1 MITHIFN
8 SSIVSG
14 PEMLV
19 IPALQKLGEAVSII
33 FLTETRLP
41 TESTR
46 PIEYAMKFGYDV
58 YSVPVNGRWDKTAF
72 LELRNV
78 LDKISPR
85 IIHAHDVKASLYL
98 QQAKRV
104 RPGLKGAI
112 VSTHHGASYR
122 RGKIRLYEE
131 IYVRF
136 VLPSFDKVLCVC
148 ELDRKS
154 VIHRGVPE
162 EKVSIHLNGTD
173 RQRVLPEDRNASAAT
188 IRKSWKEK
196 MPELPDTGSAVFLG
210 AVARLSPEKRHD
222 RMLKVLASF
231 KKREASSPCKKTV
244 LLCFGTGPEE
254 QKLRQL
260 ANTLDVED
268 RVFFMGY
275 SNTISEEMAGF
286 DALLCLSDG
295 EGIPINL
302 LEAGWAATPV
312 ISTRVGGIPDLINS
326 NEAGFL
332 VEKKASDERI
342 AEQMWNTLQNTKQ
355 LTSVGQAYQ
364 KRVIEFFSHDAW
376 LKKLNE
382 VYATLPG
389 KV

>member
-19 IPALQKLGEAVSII
+19 IPALKKLGEAVSII

-41 TESTR
+41 TESAR

-104 RPGLKGAI
+104 RPGFKGAI

-122 RGKIRLYEE
+122 KGKIRLYEE

-162 EKVSIHLNGTD
+162 GKVSIHLNGTD
-173 RQRVLPEDRNASAAT
+173 RPRVLPEDRNASAAT

-196 MPELPDTGSAVFLG
+196 MPELPDTDAAVFLG

-222 RMLKVLASF
+222 RMLKVVASF
-231 KKREASSPCKKTV
+231 KKREESGHCKKTV
-244 LLCFGTGPEE
+244 LLCFGEGPEE

-260 ANTLDVED
+260 ARTLQLED

-275 SNTISEEMAGF
+275 SNTISDEMAGF

-332 VEKKASDERI
+332 VEKKASDESI
-342 AEQMWNTLQNTKQ
+342 AEQMWNMLQNTKQ

-364 KRVIEFFSHDAW
+364 KRVMEFFSHDAW

-389 KV
+389 KI